1 LEQREA
7 RQGDSKRRVL
17 KEKSFC
23 CDNYSPF
30 AATILSHFVLPPT
43 HNSGGDGVG
52 WPIHKSPAKLRIV
65 CIAKHEYMT
74 ESVEYWSDGFE
85 GHSGLKNTLIYL
97 D

>member
-43 HNSGGDGVG
+43 PRILANFEEGGERFRRHPGA
-52 WPIHKSPAKLRIV
+52 ITA
-65 CIAKHEYMT
+65 IA
-74 ESVEYWSDGFE
+74 
-85 GHSGLKNTLIYL
+85 
-97 D
+97 